1 MKRAALILFVASMA
15 AWAADD
21 AGFVIEHATIH
32 PVTAPDI
39 GDGSVLVKDGKIAA
53 VGAHV
58 NAHGARR
65 IDGKGLHVYPGMIN
79 SATDLGLSEIAAVR
93 ETNDTNELGEF
104 DPQLQALV
112 AVNPASEH
120 IPVTRVNG
128 VTSAITLPATET
140 GPEMI
145 AGQAALIH
153 LDGWT
158 WEQMAVLRDAALEMI
173 FPTLRA
179 PRRPFFAAPGAPTPF
194 REIQRAYEEK
204 IRRLKDFFEQARRY
218 ETAKN
223 GHEAGLER
231 DLRYEA
237 MIPVLEGKT
246 PVLMVAQ
253 REREM
258 KAALE
263 FAREEKVKVIL
274 AGCQELGKLGPE
286 IKAAGASVILG
297 PTLAM
302 PLEEDMP
309 YDQAYTLP
317 NEFYQAGILFAFGTF
332 PGEVEHEPRN
342 LPYQASMAAA
352 FGLPKDE
359 ALRAVTINAAK
370 IWGVADK
377 LGSIETGKVAD
388 LILTDGDPLETRT
401 NVKKVFIAGKEVD
414 MTTRQTELYE
424 IYRKRP

>member
-1 MKRAALILFVASMA
+1 MRRAALILFVASA
-15 AWAADD
+15 VAWAADD

-39 GDGSVLVKDGKIAA
+39 PDGSVWVRGGKIAA

-58 NAHGARR
+58 NARGARR
-65 IDGKGLHVYPGMIN
+65 IDGRGLDVYPGMID
-79 SATDLGLSEIAAVR
+79 SATDLGLREIASVR

-128 VTSAITLPATET
+128 ITSAITLPATET
-140 GPEMI
+140 GEEII
-145 AGQAALIH
+145 AGQAALVH
-153 LDGWT
+153 LSGWT
-158 WEQMAVLRDAALEMI
+158 WEQMEVLREAAMEMI

-179 PRRPFFAAPGAPTPF
+179 PRRPFYAAPAGPTPF

-218 ETAKN
+218 ATAKN
-223 GHEAGLER
+223 AHAAGLER

-237 MIPVLEGKT
+237 MIPVLAGKT

-263 FAREEKVKVIL
+263 FAREEKIRMIL
-274 AGCQELGKLGPE
+274 AGCRELGKLGPA
-286 IKAAGASVILG
+286 IRAAGASVILG

-317 NEFYQAGILFAFGTF
+317 DEFYKAGILFAFGTF
-332 PGEVEHEPRN
+332 PGEVEHQPRN

-370 IWGVADK
+370 IWGVADM

-424 IYRKRP
+424 MYRKRP